1 MSKKRVGDSEE
12 LPTYK
17 VNPDISVF
25 YELKF
30 GKTVIK
36 PGDSLKFKDVRG
48 SFRFIRLAHNI
59 KKDVTWIDCYSP
71 STGEYRSFYVDR
83 LKGVVHA
90 KKSIRKKMNVN

>member
-1 MSKKRVGDSEE
+1 MSRKKTESTEKRKHYG
-12 LPTYK
+12 

-30 GKTVIK
+30 GNKTIE
-36 PGDSLKFKDVRG
+36 PGDTLKFKDVRG
-48 SFRFIRLAHNI
+48 TFRFIQLAHNI

-71 STGEYRSFYVDR
+71 ATGEYRSFYVDR
-83 LKGVVHA
+83 LKSVVHA

>member
-1 MSKKRVGDSEE
+1 MSRKKNE
-12 LPTYK
+12 PTEPRKHYG

-30 GKTVIK
+30 GNKTIG
-36 PGDSLKFKDVRG
+36 PGDNLKFKDVRG
-48 SFRFIRLAHNI
+48 TFRFIQLAHNV

-71 STGEYRSFYVDR
+71 TTGEYRSFYVDR